1 ETSTPPAEPALTPEE
16 QAARTAEREAARQ
29 GSAAAEAAASGEQPD
44 MAADPEV
51 VTEEVT
57 EDTVRSADE
66 DFDTKVTAATTEAP
80 AATDPATTET
90 ATADSSKGGL
100 STFEKALAL
109 GLGAVVVGSILKN
122 GDQVVSNSGDRV
134 VVQRDGELR
143 VLKNDDVLLR
153 QAGSQVASRTF
164 DDGSTL
170 TTITRED
177 GSVVTTIR
185 AADGTVLR
193 RSLTR
198 VDGTQVQ
205 LIDDL
210 DRTSVPVEVSTLPPV
225 PQEVTTN
232 PVALSDQAALEA
244 ALSASLLAQTGRS
257 YSLEQVRDIRQV
269 RALAPQVELA
279 AITFETGSAA
289 IQQSQADELAALG
302 GAIRQIVAQNPSAIF
317 LVEGHTDAVGDAGYN
332 LSLSDRRAETVALA
346 LSQYFQVPPENLVT
360 QGYGEQFLKIQ
371 TEAGERANR
380 RAAVRNISELL
391 TNG

>member
-1 ETSTPPAEPALTPEE
+1 MATAEAQPAPLTAEE
-16 QAARTAEREAARQ
+16 QAARDAERQAARES
-29 GSAAAEAAASGEQPD
+29 SAAATATS
-44 MAADPEV
+44 ADLANDPAV

-57 EDTVRSADE
+57 QQGVRSASQ
-66 DFDTKVTAATTEAP
+66 DFATSVTGDTTTTTTGDAPVTAEN
-80 AATDPATTET
+80 TD
-90 ATADSSKGGL
+90 KGGL
-100 STFEKALAL
+100 STFEKALVL
-109 GLGAVVVGSILKN
+109 GLGAVAVGAILKN
-122 GDQVVSNSGDRV
+122 GDKVVSNSGDRV

-153 QAGSQVASRTF
+153 QPGAQVATRTF

-170 TTITRED
+170 TTVTRED
-177 GSVVTTIR
+177 NSVVTTIR

-198 VDGTQVQ
+198 ADGTEVA

-210 DRTSVPVEVSTLPPV
+210 DNTTPVVISSLPPV
-225 PQEVTTN
+225 PQETVSTSS
-232 PVALSDQAALEA
+232 VALSDQAALQA
-244 ALSASLLAQTGRS
+244 ALTASLRADTGRT
-257 YSLEQVRDIRQV
+257 YSLEQVRDIREV

-289 IQQSQADELAALG
+289 IQQSQADELASLG
-302 GAIRQIVAQNPSAIF
+302 GAIRQIVANDPSAVF

-332 LSLSDRRAETVALA
+332 LALSDRRAESVALA

-360 QGYGEQFLKIQ
+360 QGYGEQFLKVNTQ
-371 TEAGERANR
+371 SGERANR

-391 TNG
+391 SNS

>member
-1 ETSTPPAEPALTPEE
+1 
-16 QAARTAEREAARQ
+16 
-29 GSAAAEAAASGEQPD
+29 
-44 MAADPEV
+44 
-51 VTEEVT
+51 
-57 EDTVRSADE
+57 
-66 DFDTKVTAATTEAP
+66 
-80 AATDPATTET
+80 
-90 ATADSSKGGL
+90 
-100 STFEKALAL
+100 
-109 GLGAVVVGSILKN
+109 
-122 GDQVVSNSGDRV
+122 
-134 VVQRDGELR
+134 
-143 VLKNDDVLLR
+143 
-153 QAGSQVASRTF
+153 
-164 DDGSTL
+164 
-170 TTITRED
+170 
-177 GSVVTTIR
+177 
-185 AADGTVLR
+185 
-193 RSLTR
+193 
-198 VDGTQVQ
+198 
-205 LIDDL
+205 
-210 DRTSVPVEVSTLPPV
+210 
-225 PQEVTTN
+225 VTTN

>member
-1 ETSTPPAEPALTPEE
+1 
-16 QAARTAEREAARQ
+16 
-29 GSAAAEAAASGEQPD
+29 
-44 MAADPEV
+44 
-51 VTEEVT
+51 VTEE
-57 EDTVRSADE
+57 TVRSADE
-66 DFDTKVTAATTEAP
+66 DFDTAVTAAPTDAP
-80 AATDPATTET
+80 AATEGAVVTEGV
-90 ATADSSKGGL
+90 AADKDKGGL
-100 STFEKALAL
+100 SNFEKALVL
-109 GLGAVVVGSILKN
+109 GLGALTVGAILNN

-153 QAGSQVASRTF
+153 QPGAQVATRTF
-164 DDGSTL
+164 DDGSSL

-198 VDGTQVQ
+198 ADGTQVA

-210 DRTSVPVEVSTLPPV
+210 ERTSIPVEVSSLPPV
-225 PQEVTTN
+225 PQEVTSD
-232 PVALSDQAALEA
+232 PVALSDQAALQA

-289 IQQSQADELAALG
+289 IKPSQADELAALG
-302 GAIRQIVAQNPSAIF
+302 GAIRQIVAANPSTVF

-360 QGYGEQFLKIQ
+360 QGYGEQFLKVQ
-371 TEAGERANR
+371 TQAGERANR

-391 TNG
+391 QNS